1 MRKDL
6 KSMAMAMGKIKNPV
20 TPIPGETQNISNSK
34 RISQRNFERKLKKAK
49 QGEVFK
55 TEQAIP
61 TGTIS
66 FEGPVSRGSTQTY
79 FKKGKKTYIHRNS
92 PDSDY
97 NTDNYLVV
105 KNKK

>member
-6 KSMAMAMGKIKNPV
+6 ERTSVIMMKIKNPI
-20 TPIPGETQNISNSK
+20 TPVPGKTQNISNSK
-34 RISQRNFERKLKKAK
+34 RISEKKFERKLNKAK

-55 TEQAIP
+55 TEYDIEP
-61 TGTIS
+61 GTIS
-66 FEGPVSRGSTQTY
+66 FEGPVSRGSKQTY
-79 FKKGKKTYIHRNS
+79 FKKGKNTFIHRKS

-97 NTDNYLVV
+97 NTESYLKV